1 MKKFEI
7 NENDVKAAFDAAKTD
22 EMKNVLK
29 ALFCKRTD
37 APSLDDHTT
46 IHSYEDALEA
56 LGEKSPNLE
65 EMEKAGVP
73 KHIIALIKLETIS
86 RALWGRT
93 FQPTP
98 DAEGNNWYY
107 YPWFA
112 LWTKEEIEDRKDE
125 FHKNGA
131 LLSGSAIYG
140 ADAGFGYLSA
150 DSRSSYASAG
160 IGFRLCQENETKAK
174 YFGKE
179 FIKLWAEY
187 LAFNFTVG
195 DNFFNE

>member
-131 LLSGSAIYG
+131 LLSGFADIG
-140 ADAGFGYLSA
+140 ARAGFGCLDAYL
-150 DSRSSYASAG
+150 RSSYASAN

>member
-125 FHKNGA
+125 FLKNGA
-131 LLSGSAIYG
+131 LLSGYASFG
-140 ADAGFGYLSA
+140 ALAGFGYLSA
-150 DSRSSYASAG
+150 LGRSSLAHAR

-195 DNFFNE
+195 DNYFNE

>member
-7 NENDVKAAFDAAKTD
+7 NENDVNAAFDAAKTD

-65 EMEKAGVP
+65 KMEKAGVP

-98 DAEGNNWYY
+98 DAKGNNWYY

-125 FHKNGA
+125 FLKNGA
-131 LLSGSAIYG
+131 LLSGG
-140 ADAGFGYLSA
+140 ARSGAHAGFGSLYTLRRSA
-150 DSRSSYASAG
+150 YASARL
-160 IGFRLCQENETKAK
+160 GFRLCQENETKAK

-195 DNFFNE
+195 DNYFNE

>member
-125 FHKNGA
+125 FLKNGA
-131 LLSGSAIYG
+131 LLSGYADYG
-140 ADAGFGYLSA
+140 ASAGFGSLHA
-150 DSRSSYASAG
+150 ISRSSHARAR

-195 DNFFNE
+195 DNYFNE

>member
-1 MKKFEI
+1 MKKIEI

-98 DAEGNNWYY
+98 DAEGKNWYY

-125 FHKNGA
+125 FLKKGA
-131 LLSGSAIYG
+131 LLSGLATYG
-140 ADAGFGYLSA
+140 AVAGFGCLSA
-150 DSRSSYASAG
+150 GNRSSSAPAYL
-160 IGFRLCQENETKAK
+160 GFRLCQENETKAK

>member
-125 FHKNGA
+125 FLKNGA
-131 LLSGSAIYG
+131 LLSGHASSG
-140 ADAGFGYLSA
+140 APAGFGCLLA
-150 DSRSSYASAG
+150 VRRSSIALATL
-160 IGFRLCQENETKAK
+160 GFRLCQENETKAK

-187 LAFNFTVG
+187 MAFNFTVG
-195 DNFFNE
+195 DNYFNE

>member
-98 DAEGNNWYY
+98 DAESNNWYY

-112 LWTKEEIEDRKDE
+112 LWTNEEIEDHKDE
-125 FHKNGA
+125 FLKNGA
-131 LLSGSAIYG
+131 LLSGTADDG
-140 ADAGFGYLSA
+140 ATAGFGFLYA
-150 DSRSSYASAG
+150 HARSSDASAHV
-160 IGFRLCQENETKAK
+160 GFRLCQENETKAK

>member
-65 EMEKAGVP
+65 EMEKAGAP

-125 FHKNGA
+125 FLKNGA
-131 LLSGSAIYG
+131 LLSGLADHG
-140 ADAGFGYLSA
+140 ATAGFGYLA
-150 DSRSSYASAG
+150 ALNRSSSANAS

-195 DNFFNE
+195 DNYFNE

>member
-125 FHKNGA
+125 FLKNGA
-131 LLSGSAIYG
+131 LLSGYAHTG
-140 ADAGFGYLSA
+140 ASAGFGCLYA
-150 DSRSSYASAG
+150 TGRSSSAYADF
-160 IGFRLCQENETKAK
+160 GFRLCQENETKAK

-195 DNFFNE
+195 DNYFNE

>member
-7 NENDVKAAFDAAKTD
+7 NENDVKAALDAAKTD

-125 FHKNGA
+125 FLKNGA
-131 LLSGSAIYG
+131 LLSGVADHG
-140 ADAGFGYLSA
+140 ALAGFGYLTA
-150 DSRSSYASAG
+150 YTRSSHAVAPL
-160 IGFRLCQENETKAK
+160 GFRLCQENETKAK

-195 DNFFNE
+195 DNYFNE

>member
-1 MKKFEI
+1 MKKIEI
-7 NENDVKAAFDAAKTD
+7 NENDVKAAFDVAKTD

-98 DAEGNNWYY
+98 DAEGKNWYY

-125 FHKNGA
+125 FLKKGA
-131 LLSGSAIYG
+131 LLSGYACYG
-140 ADAGFGYLSA
+140 ASAGFGFLLA
-150 DSRSSYASAG
+150 NPRSSEAYA
-160 IGFRLCQENETKAK
+160 IVGFRLCQENETKAK

>member
-125 FHKNGA
+125 FLKNGA
-131 LLSGSAIYG
+131 LLSGAADHG
-140 ADAGFGYLSA
+140 ANAGFGCLTA
-150 DSRSSYASAG
+150 HFRSSDANAPV
-160 IGFRLCQENETKAK
+160 GFRLCQENETKAK

-195 DNFFNE
+195 DNYFNE

>member
-98 DAEGNNWYY
+98 DVEGNNWYY

-125 FHKNGA
+125 FLKKGA
-131 LLSGSAIYG
+131 LLSGDASYG
-140 ADAGFGYLSA
+140 AGAGFGYLFA
-150 DSRSSYASAG
+150 DNRSSAAYATL
-160 IGFRLCQENETKAK
+160 GFRLCQENETKAK

>member
-1 MKKFEI
+1 MKKIEI

-98 DAEGNNWYY
+98 DAEGKNWYY

-125 FHKNGA
+125 FLKNGA
-131 LLSGSAIYG
+131 LLSGRAYPG
-140 ADAGFGYLSA
+140 AYAGFGSLSA
-150 DSRSSYASAG
+150 AYRSSNAHAHL
-160 IGFRLCQENETKAK
+160 GFRLCQENETKAK

-195 DNFFNE
+195 DNYFNE

>member
-125 FHKNGA
+125 FLKNGA
-131 LLSGSAIYG
+131 LLSGTASYG
-140 ADAGFGYLSA
+140 ADAGFGALNASY
-150 DSRSSYASAG
+150 RSSYANAR

-195 DNFFNE
+195 DNYFNE

>member
-93 FQPTP
+93 FQPTS

-125 FHKNGA
+125 FLKKGA
-131 LLSGSAIYG
+131 LLSGIAFMVRLLVSVLCMRFIAPRMRLRTLGSAC
-140 ADAGFGYLSA
+140 ARKTKRKRNTLVRSLS
-150 DSRSSYASAG
+150 SSGLSTWLS
-160 IGFRLCQENETKAK
+160 ISL
-174 YFGKE
+174 
-179 FIKLWAEY
+179 
-187 LAFNFTVG
+187 
-195 DNFFNE
+195 

>member
-125 FHKNGA
+125 FLKNGA
-131 LLSGSAIYG
+131 LLSAHALYGASAGFGSLLADYRSSH
-140 ADAGFGYLSA
+140 ADAGL
-150 DSRSSYASAG
+150 
-160 IGFRLCQENETKAK
+160 GFRLCQENETKAQ

-195 DNFFNE
+195 DNYFNE

>member
-1 MKKFEI
+1 MKKIEI

-98 DAEGNNWYY
+98 DAEGKNWYY

-125 FHKNGA
+125 FLKKGT
-131 LLSGSAIYG
+131 LLSGNAIYG
-140 ADAGFGYLSA
+140 ALAGFVCLNAHY
-150 DSRSSYASAG
+150 RSSYARADV
-160 IGFRLCQENETKAK
+160 GFRLCQENETKAK

-195 DNFFNE
+195 DNYFNE

>member
-7 NENDVKAAFDAAKTD
+7 NENDVKAAFDFAKTD

-98 DAEGNNWYY
+98 DAEGNKWYY

-125 FHKNGA
+125 FLKNGA
-131 LLSGSAIYG
+131 LLSGG
-140 ADAGFGYLSA
+140 ADAGAAAGFGSLRASA
-150 DSRSSYASAG
+150 RSSAAIASL
-160 IGFRLCQENETKAK
+160 GFRLCQENETKAK

-195 DNFFNE
+195 DNYFNE

>member
-98 DAEGNNWYY
+98 DAEGNKWYY

-125 FHKNGA
+125 FLKNGA
-131 LLSGSAIYG
+131 LLSGIAISG
-140 ADAGFGYLSA
+140 AYAGFGFLYA
-150 DSRSSYASAG
+150 GSRSSSAHASV
-160 IGFRLCQENETKAK
+160 GFRLCQENETKAK

-195 DNFFNE
+195 DNYFNE

>member
-112 LWTKEEIEDRKDE
+112 LWTKEEIEYHKDE
-125 FHKNGA
+125 FLKKGA
-131 LLSGSAIYG
+131 LLSGDAIHG
-140 ADAGFGYLSA
+140 ASAGFGSLLAYV
-150 DSRSSYASAG
+150 RSSRAIAG
-160 IGFRLCQENETKAK
+160 LGFRLCQENETKAK

>member
-125 FHKNGA
+125 FLKNGA
-131 LLSGSAIYG
+131 LLSGYAYHG
-140 ADAGFGYLSA
+140 ANAGFGSLYESI
-150 DSRSSYASAG
+150 RSSSAAAYR
-160 IGFRLCQENETKAK
+160 GFRLCQENETKAK

-195 DNFFNE
+195 DNYFNE

>member
-125 FHKNGA
+125 FLKNGA
-131 LLSGSAIYG
+131 LLSARANLG
-140 ADAGFGYLSA
+140 ALAGFGCLLTTF
-150 DSRSSYASAG
+150 RSSAAG
-160 IGFRLCQENETKAK
+160 AALGFRLCQENETKAK

-195 DNFFNE
+195 DNYFNE

>member
-125 FHKNGA
+125 FLKNGA
-131 LLSGSAIYG
+131 LLSGSAHYG
-140 ADAGFGYLSA
+140 ARAGFGFLTAYY
-150 DSRSSYASAG
+150 RSSYAIAG

>member
-125 FHKNGA
+125 FLKKGA
-131 LLSGSAIYG
+131 LLSGLANSG
-140 ADAGFGYLSA
+140 AYAGFGYLIALGRSA
-150 DSRSSYASAG
+150 YAGAG
-160 IGFRLCQENETKAK
+160 FGFRLCQENETKAK

>member
-46 IHSYEDALEA
+46 IHSYEDALET

-125 FHKNGA
+125 FLKNGA
-131 LLSGSAIYG
+131 LLSGSAHYG
-140 ADAGFGYLSA
+140 ALAGFGALGA
-150 DSRSSYASAG
+150 DSRSSYANASL
-160 IGFRLCQENETKAK
+160 GFRLCQENETKAK

>member
-125 FHKNGA
+125 FLKKGA
-131 LLSGSAIYG
+131 LLSGTADNG
-140 ADAGFGYLSA
+140 ANAGFGSLSA
-150 DSRSSYASAG
+150 LNRSSRAVASL
-160 IGFRLCQENETKAK
+160 GFRLCQENETKAK

>member
-125 FHKNGA
+125 FLKNGA
-131 LLSGSAIYG
+131 LLSGVADFG
-140 ADAGFGYLSA
+140 ASAGFGFLAA
-150 DSRSSYASAG
+150 DLRSSVANAYL
-160 IGFRLCQENETKAK
+160 GFRLCQENETKAK

-195 DNFFNE
+195 DNYFNE

>member
-98 DAEGNNWYY
+98 DAERNNWYY

-125 FHKNGA
+125 FLKNGA
-131 LLSGSAIYG
+131 LLSGSAHSG
-140 ADAGFGYLSA
+140 AFAGFGYLTA
-150 DSRSSYASAG
+150 YYRSSSANAR

-195 DNFFNE
+195 DNYFNE

>member
-125 FHKNGA
+125 FLKNGA
-131 LLSGSAIYG
+131 LLSGLALLG
-140 ADAGFGYLSA
+140 ALAGFGFLRA
-150 DSRSSYASAG
+150 LRRSSRALAC

-195 DNFFNE
+195 DNYFNE

>member
-125 FHKNGA
+125 FLKNGA
-131 LLSGSAIYG
+131 LLSAAAIYG
-140 ADAGFGYLSA
+140 ASAGFGCLIA
-150 DSRSSYASAG
+150 ITRSSDATAH

-195 DNFFNE
+195 DNYFNE

>member
-37 APSLDDHTT
+37 APTLDDHTT

-125 FHKNGA
+125 ILKNGA
-131 LLSGSAIYG
+131 LLSGSAYAG
-140 ADAGFGYLSA
+140 AYAGFGSLHAFY
-150 DSRSSYASAG
+150 RSSDANAR

-195 DNFFNE
+195 DNYFNE

>member
-125 FHKNGA
+125 FLKNGA
-131 LLSGSAIYG
+131 LLSGPAGNG
-140 ADAGFGYLSA
+140 AYAGFGCLYA
-150 DSRSSYASAG
+150 DLRSSYALAG

-187 LAFNFTVG
+187 MAFNFTIG
-195 DNFFNE
+195 DNYFNE

>member
-7 NENDVKAAFDAAKTD
+7 NENDDKAAFDAAKTD

-112 LWTKEEIEDRKDE
+112 LWTKEQIKDRKDE
-125 FHKNGA
+125 FLKKGA
-131 LLSGSAIYG
+131 LLSGHAHHG
-140 ADAGFGYLSA
+140 AHAGFGYLAADDRSSSA
-150 DSRSSYASAG
+150 DAAV
-160 IGFRLCQENETKAK
+160 GFRLCQENETKAK

>member
-93 FQPTP
+93 FQPTS

-125 FHKNGA
+125 FLKKGA
-131 LLSGSAIYG
+131 LLSGDADNG
-140 ADAGFGYLSA
+140 AHAGFGSLHA
-150 DSRSSYASAG
+150 HSRSSAAAAYL
-160 IGFRLCQENETKAK
+160 GFRLCQENETKAK

>member
-98 DAEGNNWYY
+98 DAEGDNWYY

-125 FHKNGA
+125 FLKNGA
-131 LLSGSAIYG
+131 LLSGTADAG
-140 ADAGFGYLSA
+140 ARAGFGYLTARHLSSDAYA
-150 DSRSSYASAG
+150 DR
-160 IGFRLCQENETKAK
+160 GFRLCQENETKAK

-179 FIKLWAEY
+179 FIKLWAKY

-195 DNFFNE
+195 DNYFNE

>member
-125 FHKNGA
+125 FLKNGA
-131 LLSGSAIYG
+131 LLSGLAYYG
-140 ADAGFGYLSA
+140 ASAGFGSLHASY
-150 DSRSSYASAG
+150 RSSRAVARV
-160 IGFRLCQENETKAK
+160 GFRLCQENETKAK

-195 DNFFNE
+195 DNYFNE

>member
-98 DAEGNNWYY
+98 DAECNNWYY

-125 FHKNGA
+125 FLKKGA
-131 LLSGSAIYG
+131 LLSGSAHDG
-140 ADAGFGYLSA
+140 AVAGFGCLA
-150 DSRSSYASAG
+150 ATIRSSSASAYF
-160 IGFRLCQENETKAK
+160 GFRLCQENETKAK